1 MKRVGKNSKKKKIS
15 KWKIAALIASYA
27 VLLIIIAFLL
37 ITRISASDAAGAD
50 VDAETEDVTFVI
62 QETDN
67 DVPETAVEEETDA
80 DKNGDTAV
88 PLDTTAPVIEGVINL
103 TVHVGDSVSYKGNVT
118 VTDDTDPNPQLYV
131 DNSGVDLSHVGEYFV
146 FYFAEDASG
155 NTSYEA
161 ARVNVSPQRAITSEE
176 AFAVADEI
184 IANIITDDMTDGEKL
199 TKVYRYLHSLGYVD
213 VDYAEAVDYLE
224 NAYYFL
230 TTHRGNC
237 RCYFGASKLILERLG
252 YKTIMIHSF
261 YGAPMTHYWNLVSV
275 DGGETYY
282 HYDPTC
288 WNWGEDGNINMV
300 TDEWLEAYAKEHDYS
315 PLLWE
320 VDDYPATPTEPFEG

>member
-1 MKRVGKNSKKKKIS
+1 MKRVGKNSPKKKKNN
-15 KWKIAALIASYA
+15 KLKIALLCSSYA
-27 VLLIIIAFLL
+27 VLLAVIAFLL
-37 ITRISASDAAGAD
+37 ITRIQASERKSPEP
-50 VDAETEDVTFVI
+50 VENVTEIQEETEV
-62 QETDN
+62 QESTE
-67 DVPETAVEEETDA
+67 PETAEETTKEPESEPA
-80 DKNGDTAV
+80 VAGDTI
-88 PLDTTAPVIEGVINL
+88 APVIDGVVDL
-103 TVHVGDSVSYKGNVT
+103 TVHVGDTISYKSGIT
-118 VTDDTDPNPQLYV
+118 VTDDIDPSPSLTV
-131 DNSGVDLSHVGEYFV
+131 DTSGVDLSHIGEYFV

-155 NTSYEA
+155 NTSYDV
-161 ARVNVSPQRAITSEE
+161 ARVIVAPQRAITSEE

-184 IANIITDDMTDGEKL
+184 IAAIITDDMTDGQKL
-199 TKVYRYLHSLGYVD
+199 TAVYRYLHSLGYVD

-252 YKTIMIHSF
+252 YKTIMVHSF

-275 DGGETYY
+275 DDGVSYY

-300 TDEWLEAYAKEHDYS
+300 TDEWLEEYAKEHDYS

-320 VDDYPATPTEPFEG
+320 KEDYPPTPTEPFEG